1 MKDVFIFSGTTE
13 GRTLARWLASRG
25 VMVHVRVA
33 TEYGAEVMEKD
44 DNIDVKVGSCGG
56 AEGIAAVIRDNMF
69 SLVVDATHPY
79 APVVTENISAAC
91 RETGTEYLRLLR
103 DGSAAPEDAVVVPD
117 IAGAVGYLYQV
128 EG

>member
-56 AEGIAAVIRDNMF
+56 SEGIAQVIRDNMYN
-69 SLVVDATHPY
+69 LVVDATHPY
-79 APVVTENISAAC
+79 ATTVSKHIREGCEKSGADSIFPSFIICTIS
-91 RETGTEYLRLLR
+91 E
-103 DGSAAPEDAVVVPD
+103 S
-117 IAGAVGYLYQV
+117 IAFIS
-128 EG
+128 